1 FNNSTNEQHPLDNS
15 TNEQHPL
22 DNSTNEQH
30 PLDNSTSNYHPLNNS
45 TNEQHPINN
54 STNQQ
59 HPLNNN
65 NKVGIITGDTKINVK
80 ANILILT
87 TEVLRNMLY
96 TNTLPINTQYVIFDE
111 IHYISNKDRGVVWEE
126 CLLLLPK
133 NITLLLLS
141 ATTPYPQLLG
151 NWIGRIREE
160 TVYIVST
167 SKRVVPLIYYVYS
180 GEDIIEISKGK
191 YVGRGVDSV
200 RGMLEGSYRGSNY
213 KGDSDKSRLEG
224 DSDKSR
230 LEGDSDKSMLEGDS
244 DKSRLEGD
252 NTNSNTLHPVSNK
265 SNKQHPVNIS
275 TNKQQGVN
283 NSTIKQHLPNNNTS
297 KQHPVNNSIHEQHP
311 VSNNIYEQ
319 HPVSN
324 NIYEQHPVS
333 NNIYEQHPVTNTPNT
348 YHSVNNNTNTS
359 NSQHPLNN
367 NTTTINTLL
376 HNPSYPYPLNILSI
390 AILNNLTPTLFFCF
404 SKKRISKYTNTLYSF
419 NINLLN
425 NKEKE
430 EVESIISKYIKGCKY
445 SSSMRGVSY
454 SSSMRGVNN
463 SRDMLEGVNNSR
475 DMLEGVNNKDIRLEG
490 VNNSRDMLEGVN
502 NKDSRL
508 EGVNNVSYK
517 QQGVSNSIDND
528 PLINS
533 TDKQQGVSNSIDN
546 DPLINSTDKQQGVSN
561 SIDNNS
567 IINTP
572 YTIPL
577 NNTLPSSDI
586 LTLPQF
592 ILFKSLALRGIAT
605 HHSSLIPFI
614 KEITEILFNKSLLK
628 IIICTE
634 TFSMGVNLPVKCV
647 IFDSYYKQGKLL
659 NNSEFVQMSG
669 RAGRR
674 GIDDKGVV
682 IINGI
687 RGVRDKG
694 SNIKGVSDK
703 GSNIKGVNHKVCN
716 IKGIEDKG
724 SNIKGVSDKG
734 SNIKGV
740 NHK

>member
-1 FNNSTNEQHPLDNS
+1 
-15 TNEQHPL
+15 
-22 DNSTNEQH
+22 
-30 PLDNSTSNYHPLNNS
+30 
-45 TNEQHPINN
+45 
-54 STNQQ
+54 
-59 HPLNNN
+59 
-65 NKVGIITGDTKINVK
+65 
-80 ANILILT
+80 
-87 TEVLRNMLY
+87 MLY

-213 KGDSDKSRLEG
+213 KGVSDKSRLEGVSDKSMLEG

-230 LEGDSDKSMLEGDS
+230 LEGVSDKSMLEGDSNKGMLEGDS

-252 NTNSNTLHPVSNK
+252 NTNSNTLHPVSIK
-265 SNKQHPVNIS
+265 SNKQHPVNIKS
-275 TNKQQGVN
+275 
-283 NSTIKQHLPNNNTS
+283 SKQHPVNIKSS

-311 VSNNIYEQ
+311 VNNNIYEQ
-319 HPVSN
+319 HPVN
-324 NIYEQHPVS
+324 
-333 NNIYEQHPVTNTPNT
+333 NTPNT
-348 YHSVNNNTNTS
+348 YHPVNNNTNTS

-367 NTTTINTLL
+367 TPTINTLL

-502 NKDSRL
+502 NKDS
-508 EGVNNVSYK
+508 SM
-517 QQGVSNSIDND
+517 
-528 PLINS
+528 
-533 TDKQQGVSNSIDN
+533 
-546 DPLINSTDKQQGVSN
+546 
-561 SIDNNS
+561 
-567 IINTP
+567 
-572 YTIPL
+572 
-577 NNTLPSSDI
+577 
-586 LTLPQF
+586 
-592 ILFKSLALRGIAT
+592 RG
-605 HHSSLIPFI
+605 
-614 KEITEILFNKSLLK
+614 
-628 IIICTE
+628 C
-634 TFSMGVNLPVKCV
+634 
-647 IFDSYYKQGKLL
+647 
-659 NNSEFVQMSG
+659 
-669 RAGRR
+669 
-674 GIDDKGVV
+674 
-682 IINGI
+682 
-687 RGVRDKG
+687 
-694 SNIKGVSDK
+694 
-703 GSNIKGVNHKVCN
+703 
-716 IKGIEDKG
+716 
-724 SNIKGVSDKG
+724 
-734 SNIKGV
+734 
-740 NHK
+740 